1 MLVMSGSDQDKLT
14 RLVTTNGAPF
24 YGSQVQRM
32 PPLGADFIAHLVA
45 LIEAQRPELAPVDL
59 VRLQLAFEA
68 FGHRPQFFMDA
79 LGRALSP
86 FADLAPHGGRFE
98 AAVHG
103 AAAQRQRDDDAQLE
117 SDYLALRPLE
127 QAVLW
132 RLLEQGARFRPYD
145 AQALRFYRDTT
156 GLPASVAQ
164 TQKALDSLRQ
174 RNPAMVWKS
183 ARSEYAVHDAAMHRW
198 YAQQAGAGHWPP
210 RAPDLD
216 DAADAAELTPPG

>member
-1 MLVMSGSDQDKLT
+1 VLSGSDQDKLT

-32 PPLGADFIAHLVA
+32 PPLGPDFIAHLVT
-45 LIEAQRPELAPVDL
+45 LIEAQRPALAPVDL
-59 VRLQLAFEA
+59 ALLQRAFEA

-98 AAVHG
+98 AAVHA

-132 RLLEQGARFRPYD
+132 RLLEQGDRFRPYD
-145 AQALRFYRDTT
+145 AQAQRFYRDKT
-156 GLPASVAQ
+156 GLPATVAQ
-164 TQKALDSLRQ
+164 IQKALDSLRQ

-198 YAQQAGAGHWPP
+198 YAQEATAGRWPP
-210 RAPDLD
+210 RAADLIAGD
-216 DAADAAELTPPG
+216 DVVDPDAAG